1 MMEKIKPLRKSEYA
15 PQDEGER
22 GTPHCPHPP
31 LGGPDAG
38 CKLCRIE
45 VDRLSVAFGAQTLLK
60 DVSLH
65 IHCGEL
71 TALIGA
77 NGAGKTTLLR
87 ALLGQVE
94 YTGTIRHLTSDGRPA
109 ADLRTG
115 YVPQQLEFDR
125 SSPVTVMDFM
135 AGSLSRMPVFLGVQ
149 KRTREKVMS
158 ALART
163 HCEQLASRALGK
175 LSGGELQRVLLALAL
190 TPQPDLLILDEPVSG
205 VDQNGLETFY
215 QTVDELKHRNHMAIL
230 LVSHDLSV
238 VERYA
243 DRVVL
248 MQGTVIKQGAP
259 EVVFDSPEFE
269 QVFYTKGGRA

>member
-1 MMEKIKPLRKSEYA
+1 MTQSKLTHGHA
-15 PQDEGER
+15 
-22 GTPHCPHPP
+22 HCPHPVP
-31 LGGPDAG
+31 CPENAP
-38 CKLCRIE
+38 CRLCRIE
-45 VDRLSVAFGAQTLLK
+45 VDRLSVTMGKQVLLK

-71 TALIGA
+71 TALIGT

-87 ALLGQVE
+87 ALLGQIE
-94 YTGTIRHLTSDGRPA
+94 YKGTVRHLTSDGRPA

-125 SSPVTVMDFM
+125 SSPVTVMDFL
-135 AGSLSRMPVFLGVQ
+135 AAALTPRAVFLGVG
-149 KRTREKVMS
+149 KRMKEKVMT
-158 ALART
+158 ALTRT
-163 HCEQLASRALGK
+163 HCEQLASRPLGA
-175 LSGGELQRVLLALAL
+175 LSGGALQRVLLALAL

-205 VDQNGLETFY
+205 VDQNGLEAFY
-215 QTVDELKHRNHMAIL
+215 QTVDELKHKNHMAIL
-230 LVSHDLSV
+230 LVSHDLGV

-248 MQGTVIKQGAP
+248 MQGTVIKQGSP

-269 QVFYTKGGRA
+269 QVFYAKGGRA